1 MIRLRRGMRRQLTSV
16 VLGCAVLAAA
26 AWAPERTGA
35 QDEADEQEEY
45 VHYRRMTVATSFGE
59 RNVLVTYPRRRD
71 RREHPP
77 GERYPI
83 VVALHGQTEALSG
96 PRRGH
101 LGWAFLYRLPTAL
114 NAVLRG
120 RLARSDYQGFVR
132 DEHLAYVNATL
143 RARPFRGVAVVTPY
157 MPNIS
162 GAVGADA
169 VREYGDW
176 VAGPLLAA
184 VRERYPGLAQTRDGV
199 AIDGVSLGGRV
210 ALEIGFRHPES
221 FGVVGGMQPAIRNLE
236 EDLGALALE
245 AARAR
250 PQRVRVLS
258 SLDDPF
264 LWATRRL
271 STALR
276 ERRVPHTLTVVPGPH
291 DYAFNRGPGSIEL
304 LLHGDAALL
313 HEPVDED

>member
-1 MIRLRRGMRRQLTSV
+1 MIA
-16 VLGCAVLAAA
+16 AVALAT
-26 AWAPERTGA
+26 WPLDRTGA

-83 VVALHGQTEALSG
+83 VVALHGQTEALAG
-96 PRRGH
+96 PQRGH

-120 RLARSDYQGFVR
+120 RLMRSDYHGHVR
-132 DEHLAYVNATL
+132 DEHLAYVNSVL
-143 RARPFRGVAVVTPY
+143 RAQPFRGVAVVTPY
-157 MPNIS
+157 MPNIGGDLGS
-162 GAVGADA
+162 DA
-169 VREYGDW
+169 VAEYGAW
-176 VAGPLLAA
+176 VAGPLLDA

-199 AIDGVSLGGRV
+199 AIDGISLGGRV
-210 ALEIGFRHPES
+210 ALEIGFRHPEA
-221 FGVVGGMQPAIRNLE
+221 FGSVGGMQPAIRNLE
-236 EDLGALALE
+236 DELGALALE
-245 AARAR
+245 AARTR
-250 PQRVRVLS
+250 PQRVRILS
-258 SLDDPF
+258 SEDDPF

-271 STALR
+271 SSALR

-291 DYAFNRGPGSIEL
+291 DYEFNRGPASIEL
-304 LLHGDAALL
+304 LLHADSALL